1 LGKDKLGAYWTLY
14 ECLVT
19 LSRLLA
25 PFTPFFSEEL
35 YRNLVS
41 APWGEA
47 QPESVHLTDYPEA
60 DLTLVDEELARRMAL
75 ALEVVALGRAARVE
89 AGLRVR
95 QPLREAVLVLAD
107 PSSQASLGELLP
119 LVKDELNVKEIRFAE
134 DADKYV
140 HYQLMPNFKVIGP
153 RLGPL
158 VQKLKGALASANAA
172 ALRASLEEK
181 GTCVVDVDEK
191 SVVLPR
197 EEIEVRLQP
206 KEGYAA
212 RAGKR
217 VVLVLETSLTQ
228 DLIEEWWARE
238 LVAAVNG
245 IRGDRSLPYEARIHL
260 HVWCG
265 PNLRRALEKNLAYLN
280 AETLSTDVT
289 FHSLE
294 ESGGVLEGSAGNE
307 AYRVDF

>member
-1 LGKDKLGAYWTLY
+1 MKSLPGAWPSPWRWWRW
-14 ECLVT
+14 EEPRE
-19 LSRLLA
+19 SR
-25 PFTPFFSEEL
+25 
-35 YRNLVS
+35 
-41 APWGEA
+41 
-47 QPESVHLTDYPEA
+47 
-60 DLTLVDEELARRMAL
+60 
-75 ALEVVALGRAARVE
+75 
-89 AGLRVR
+89 
-95 QPLREAVLVLAD
+95 
-107 PSSQASLGELLP
+107 QAC
-119 LVKDELNVKEIRFAE
+119 
-134 DADKYV
+134 
-140 HYQLMPNFKVIGP
+140 
-153 RLGPL
+153 
-158 VQKLKGALASANAA
+158 ASASRFE
-172 ALRASLEEK
+172 RA
-181 GTCVVDVDEK
+181 
-191 SVVLPR
+191 VVLPR

-212 RAGKR
+212 RAGKG

-294 ESGGVLEGSAGNE
+294 ESGGVLKGSAGNE
-307 AYRVDF
+307 AYR